1 MKDQVDIQEDEKWR
15 WEGERPYF
23 PATAFVGVRD

>member
-1 MKDQVDIQEDEKWR
+1 MKDQVDIQEDEKR
-15 WEGERPYF
+15 SGAWEGPYL

>member
-1 MKDQVDIQEDEKWR
+1 MKDQVDIQEDKKQS
-15 WEGERPYF
+15 WEGERPYL